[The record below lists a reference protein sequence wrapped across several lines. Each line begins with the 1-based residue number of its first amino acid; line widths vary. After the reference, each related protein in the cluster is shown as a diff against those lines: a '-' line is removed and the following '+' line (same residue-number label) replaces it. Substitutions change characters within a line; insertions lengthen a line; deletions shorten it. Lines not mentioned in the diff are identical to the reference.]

1 MRNNDNDWDR
11 DRRSENQDWKD
22 DFNGYNRSRSYGE
35 ARNEYQNNRP
45 RYDDF
50 GRESYGNDERRGYY
64 GNSYNRDMEDNDRGD
79 NRGRYG
85 NSTPVNRGSSNY
97 PRGRDEDWNRRGR
110 DYRDGRS
117 HNDDDRNW
125 WDKTKDE
132 VSSWFGDEDAER
144 RRKTDERQSHKG
156 RGPKGYTR
164 SDDRIKEDVN
174 DRLTDDPHI
183 DASDIEVSVSN
194 GEVTLTGTVEN
205 RFAKRHAEDLAE
217 RISGVK
223 DVENR
228 IKIRANQQG
237 GNRDLGNV
245 GSGNS
250 ELGNAGSGNRD
261 YRELN
266 NTGTSTTHQDTPGS
280 SGAFPVGAFDTSKD

>member
-1 MRNNDNDWDR
+1 MRNYNNDWDR

-22 DFNGYNRSRSYGE
+22 DFNGYNRSRRYGD
-35 ARNEYQNNRP
+35 ARNDYQNNRP
-45 RYDDF
+45 TYDDF
-50 GRESYGNDERRGYY
+50 GRESYENEERRGYY

-79 NRGRYG
+79 TRGRYG
-85 NSTPVNRGSSNY
+85 NSTGVNQGSGNY
-97 PRGRDEDWNRRGR
+97 SGGRNEDWNRRGR
-110 DYRDGRS
+110 DYREER
-117 HNDDDRNW
+117 NYNDDRNW

-144 RRKTDERQSHKG
+144 RRKIDERQSHRG

-164 SDDRIKEDVN
+164 SDERIKEDVN

-183 DASDIEVSVSN
+183 DASDIEVEVKN
-194 GEVTLTGTVEN
+194 GEVTLTGTVGS

-228 IKIRANQQG
+228 IKIRANQES
-237 GNRDLGNV
+237 GNRDY
-245 GSGNS
+245 
-250 ELGNAGSGNRD
+250 GNAGSGNRD

-266 NTGTSTTHQDTPGS
+266 NTGTSTTHQDNPGS

>member
-1 MRNNDNDWDR
+1 MRNYDNNWDR
-11 DRRSENQDWKD
+11 DRRSDNQDWRD
-22 DFNGYNRSRSYGE
+22 DFNGYNRNRYYGD
-35 ARNEYQNNRP
+35 ARNDYQDTR
-45 RYDDF
+45 RGSDDF
-50 GRESYGNDERRGYY
+50 GRERYGNDERRGYY
-64 GNSYNRDMEDNDRGD
+64 GNNYNRDSDREDNDRGY

-85 NSTPVNRGSSNY
+85 NSTGINRGSSNY
-97 PRGRDEDWNRRGR
+97 LGGRNEDWNRSGRNSRGERSNDNDR
-110 DYRDGRS
+110 D
-117 HNDDDRNW
+117 W

-144 RRKTDERQSHKG
+144 RRKMDERQNHRG

-183 DASDIEVSVSN
+183 DASDIDVSVKD
-194 GEVTLTGTVEN
+194 GEVTLTGTVDS
-205 RFAKRHAEDLAE
+205 RFAKRHAEDIAD

-228 IKIRANQQG
+228 IKVRANQNQDY
-237 GNRDLGNV
+237 GNTNYDNT
-245 GSGNS
+245 
-250 ELGNAGSGNRD
+250 GSGNRN
-261 YRELN
+261 YRDFN
-266 NTGTSTTHQDTPGS
+266 NTGTSTTHQDNPGS

>member
-1 MRNNDNDWDR
+1 MRNYENDWDR

-22 DFNGYNRSRSYGE
+22 DFNGYNRNRNYGE
-35 ARNEYQNNRP
+35 ARNDYQNNRP

-50 GRESYGNDERRGYY
+50 GRESYGNDERKGYY
-64 GNSYNRDMEDNDRGD
+64 GNNYNRDMEDNDRGD

-85 NSTPVNRGSSNY
+85 NSTGVNRGSSNY
-97 PRGRDEDWNRRGR
+97 LSGRNEDWNRRGR
-110 DYRDGRS
+110 EHREDRNY
-117 HNDDDRNW
+117 NDDRNW

-144 RRKTDERQSHKG
+144 RRKMDERESHRG

-164 SDDRIKEDVN
+164 SDERIKEDVN

-183 DASDIEVSVSN
+183 DASDIEVDVKN

-217 RISGVK
+217 RISGVR

-228 IKIRANQQG
+228 IKIRANQQ
-237 GNRDLGNV
+237 
-245 GSGNS
+245 
-250 ELGNAGSGNRD
+250 SGNRGYGNEGSANTD

-266 NTGTSTTHQDTPGS
+266 NTGTSTTHQDRPGS